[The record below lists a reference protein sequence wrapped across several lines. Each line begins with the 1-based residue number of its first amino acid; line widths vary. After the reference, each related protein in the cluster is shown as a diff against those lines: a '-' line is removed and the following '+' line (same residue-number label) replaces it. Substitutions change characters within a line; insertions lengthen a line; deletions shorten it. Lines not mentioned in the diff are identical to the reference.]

1 MMREA
6 NHLQLAKCVSL
17 SQSIPVLLS
26 PERLNPERLDPER
39 LDPER
44 LDPERLDPERQNL
57 LLAHLAIV
65 IFFTLALWVAPSY
78 AFSIHYDSSRS
89 ESIRSCDDLLYR
101 GEADASRHCYTQLLD
116 FAEGLDKADAA
127 AALGDIRQANRLYRE
142 LAANNNDPSIKTHWA
157 YLYLQTHQVSD
168 AEALFREALLYD
180 ADWLPAKVGLAKS
193 LAEGFEGRAREL
205 LDTILTDHPNN
216 VHALLIK
223 ARIELELQ
231 NVEGARELLAKAF
244 TEAEAKG
251 HPPLEIYALNAGANL
266 LEDESLKPWVD
277 KALEYNPRYGDV
289 YAIPAHFYII
299 TYRYRE
305 AVDLYQRA
313 VVIDNDLATA
323 HRDLGINQLRINN
336 VHAARYHL
344 QQAYERDS
352 FDAQTVNTLR
362 LLDDL
367 DKMRVSS
374 IDVPDP
380 EDADSI
386 LGRVLIRLDREDADA
401 LEPYVIDLSVRAVQ
415 LFTKR
420 YDFKLRRP
428 MVVELYHE
436 HDDFAVRTVS
446 TPGIGLLGVTFGYLT
461 AMDSPKA
468 RAAGSFHWG
477 STLWHEIAHV
487 FTLEATNHRLP
498 RWFSEGLSV
507 YEEWNTGP
515 LADRELSLDVLTAIK
530 QGQLLPLA
538 SLDQGFVRPSY
549 EGQVQVSYMQAGLV
563 CDFIAKRWGHEALVT
578 MLKQFADGAS
588 TSMAL
593 RAALG
598 EDYSVFDSAF
608 TDFLQVQWGSILDT
622 LDEYSAITRQL
633 EGALEFADWTSA
645 EALARDLI
653 RRYPERVGQGSAY
666 LVLAS
671 ALSEQGLDD
680 DAVEVLLE
688 WHQRGGHDPDS
699 LYELIVDL
707 RARERFDAA
716 VGVMESLNWVM
727 PYGTDVH
734 QWLGEHYLDSNDPQR
749 ALREFNALLGM
760 QVTDTA
766 SAHLGK
772 ARANLLLDNKVEARR
787 QVLYALESA
796 PFYRPAQ
803 QLLLTLSAG
812 E

>member
-1 MMREA
+1 MQIVRALRM
-6 NHLQLAKCVSL
+6 KCAAS
-17 SQSIPVLLS
+17 SQSLVLTRGRRIRMGAVVGSLFLFMLS
-26 PERLNPERLDPER
+26 CSTY
-39 LDPER
+39 
-44 LDPERLDPERQNL
+44 
-57 LLAHLAIV
+57 AI
-65 IFFTLALWVAPSY
+65 T
-78 AFSIHYDSSRS
+78 IHYDASRS
-89 ESIRSCDDLLYR
+89 ESVRACDDVKYR
-101 GEADASRHCYTQLLD
+101 GERESAERCYKKLLD
-116 FAEGLDKADAA
+116 TSEGLDKADAA
-127 AALGDIRQANRLYRE
+127 AALGDTRQANRLYRE
-142 LAANNNDPSIKTHWA
+142 LAASSSDPVIKTHWA
-157 YLYLQTHQVSD
+157 QLYLQTHQVSD

-180 ADWLPAKVGLAKS
+180 EDWLPARVGLAQS
-193 LAEGFEGRAREL
+193 LAEGFEGRARQL
-205 LDTILTDHPNN
+205 LESILTEHPDH
-216 VHALLIK
+216 VHALLLM

-231 NVEGARELLAKAF
+231 NLDVARELLGRALEQANAQGF
-244 TEAEAKG
+244 
-251 HPPLEIYALNAGANL
+251 PPLEVYALYAGANL
-266 LEDESLKPWVD
+266 LQDKPLTQWID
-277 KALEYNPRYGDV
+277 LALQYNPGYGNV

-313 VVIDNDLATA
+313 VDVDPDLVSA

-336 VHAARYHL
+336 VFAARYHL
-344 QQAYERDS
+344 QQAYVRDP
-352 FDAQTVNTLR
+352 FDAKTVNTLR

-367 DKMRVSS
+367 DNMRVSS
-374 IDVPDP
+374 VDVPDP
-380 EDADSI
+380 QDADNI

-415 LFTKR
+415 LFTSR
-420 YDFKLRRP
+420 YDFTLRRP
-428 MVVELYHE
+428 MVVELYHD

-468 RAAGSFHWG
+468 RASGSFHWG

-487 FTLEATNHRLP
+487 FTLEATNHQLP

-530 QGQLLPLA
+530 QGQLLPLET
-538 SLDQGFVRPSY
+538 LDQGFVRPSY
-549 EGQVQVSYMQAGLV
+549 NGQVQVSYMQAGLV
-563 CDFIAKRWGHEALVT
+563 CDFIASRWGHEALVQ

-588 TSMAL
+588 TSEAL
-593 RAALG
+593 QVALG
-598 EDYSVFDSAF
+598 DDHRSFDAAF
-608 TDFLQVQWGSILDT
+608 TEHLERQWGVILDT
-622 LDEYSAITRQL
+622 LDEYSAVTRRL
-633 EGALEFADWTSA
+633 EGVLQSEDWVNA

-653 RRYPERVGQGSAY
+653 RRYPERVGEGNAY
-666 LVLAS
+666 SVLATVL
-671 ALSEQGLDD
+671 AEQGHDD

-688 WHQRGGHDPDS
+688 WQQRGGHNPDQ

-707 RARERFDAA
+707 RARERFDEA
-716 VGVMESLNWVM
+716 VVVMEALNWVM
-727 PYGTDVH
+727 PYETEVH
-734 QWLGEHYLDSNDPQR
+734 QWLGQHYLTSKDPER

-760 QVTDTA
+760 QVDDVA

-772 ARANLLLDNKVEARR
+772 ARANLQLENNTEARR
-787 QVLYALESA
+787 QVLYALENA